1 MTQEAVGSTRCHSL
15 NQFLPRL
22 LQGKGSAVTPSVSRL
37 QGTGIICP
45 KGTVGMPTATAGS
58 SHIPWTPGHN
68 QGFQA
73 GTTAPWS
80 WFAWQL
86 PQEQPDRVVTQ
97 GSAAASG
104 CTQEGARG
112 GPEILR
118 MRSCGPRDHRI
129 TKWFGSDDLKDHP
142 VPIPCHGESQ

>member
-1 MTQEAVGSTRCHSL
+1 MGSTRCHSL
-15 NQFLPRL
+15 NQFLPHL

-37 QGTGIICP
+37 QDTRIICP

-86 PQEQPDRVVTQ
+86 PQEQPDRVVTLTGLCCSIWLHPGRSQ
-97 GSAAASG
+97 
-104 CTQEGARG
+104 RRPRN
-112 GPEILR
+112 PENEELQPQ
-118 MRSCGPRDHRI
+118 RSQNHQMVWVR
-129 TKWFGSDDLKDHP
+129 
-142 VPIPCHGESQ
+142 